1 MPVYIGKSG
10 DLVGCF
16 RCLTH
21 SQTTEYKATQRVYS
35 IKLKLSHTIFTWRA
49 ASAEGPHPG
58 AQADMAWG
66 KRGRS
71 SVSIHNLLLF
81 CFFLSVSFFTTSCSC
96 SCRLLNKLF
105 LFLVASS
112 PITTFFCFF
121 LLISYFTTSS
131 LSLPRFF
138 LPGQPPTSSSPPAPI
153 NMKSQI
159 FWLCPV
165 WKIFIIDLKSC
176 HIFIKVVTWAPF
188 IATITSSVHY
198 NVCRILNAML
208 IEFNT
213 EGYWSSKNSSSQGR
227 NKVMENWE
235 YSYLWKWYNCWEKK
249 PII

>member
-1 MPVYIGKSG
+1 MFTWRAAKIDSNICKIAE
-10 DLVGCF
+10 
-16 RCLTH
+16 R
-21 SQTTEYKATQRVYS
+21 
-35 IKLKLSHTIFTWRA
+35 IFTWRA
-49 ASAEGPHPG
+49 ARAEGPHPG
-58 AQADMAWG
+58 AQADMARG

-71 SVSIHNLLLF
+71 SVSIHNLL
-81 CFFLSVSFFTTSCSC
+81 FLLACRLPFLACLLPHNLLIPLVCLLL
-96 SCRLLNKLF
+96 RLLNKLF

-112 PITTFFCFF
+112 PITTFFCFS

-131 LSLPRFF
+131 LSLPRSF
-138 LPGQPPTSSSPPAPI
+138 LFCQPPTSSSPPAPI

-165 WKIFIIDLKSC
+165 WKIFIIYLKSC

-198 NVCRILNAML
+198 NVCRILNVLL

-235 YSYLWKWYNCWEKK
+235 YSYLWKWYNC
-249 PII
+249 